1 MKINIFV
8 AIIAGGLAVILSS
21 GCAKREIAN
30 IGSKGKN
37 IICFGDSITAG
48 YGVSPGQDYPAQLAK
63 LLGRPVINAGNSGET
78 SRDALQRLG
87 PDVLEKDPFLVIIEF
102 GGNDFLKKIPVSD
115 TAIYV
120 QEMVEKIQARG
131 AMVAIADVSSTM
143 VMGECCK
150 ELSRLSKKY
159 QVIFIP
165 RLMAGILTTPSLK
178 SDFIHPNAEGYKLI
192 AERVYKY
199 LKPYLG
205 KNSTSH

>member
-1 MKINIFV
+1 MKINTFVV
-8 AIIAGGLAVILSS
+8 AIVGGLVVILSS

-30 IGSKGKN
+30 TNSKGKN

-48 YGVSPGQDYPAQLAK
+48 YGVSPGQDYPAQLSR
-63 LLGRPVINAGNSGET
+63 LLRRPVINAGNSGET

-87 PDVLEKDPFLVIIEF
+87 PDVLENDPFLVIIEF

-115 TAIYV
+115 TVTYV
-120 QEMVEKIQARG
+120 REMVEKIQSQG
-131 AMVAIADVSSTM
+131 AMVAIADVSSAM
-143 VMGECCK
+143 VMGECSK

-178 SDFIHPNAEGYKLI
+178 SDFIHPNAEGYTLI

-199 LKPYLG
+199 LKPYLE
-205 KNSTSH
+205 KNVASR

>member
-1 MKINIFV
+1 MKINMFV
-8 AIIAGGLAVILSS
+8 AIITGSLAVILSS

-30 IGSKGKN
+30 IDSKGKN

-78 SRDALQRLG
+78 SRDALKRLV
-87 PDVLEKDPFLVIIEF
+87 PDVLKKDPCLVIIEF

-115 TAIYV
+115 TVTYV
-120 QEMVEKIQARG
+120 QEMTERIQAEG
-131 AMVAIADVSSTM
+131 AMVAIADVSSAM
-143 VMGECCK
+143 VMGECSK

-159 QVIFIP
+159 QAIFIP

-178 SDFIHPNAEGYKLI
+178 SDFIHPNAEGYTLI

-199 LKPYLG
+199 LKPYLE